1 MSAKKTRANSK
12 EEIQVTFEEKKT
24 DVPTLYVNNAQF
36 STTEWDIRID
46 LSELHSI
53 DVEAKKMFVVP
64 RVRLVMSPLFANRFF
79 QVMQNNLQQFQKS
92 LEEKVKEARETNPP
106 KEK

>member
-1 MSAKKTRANSK
+1 MSNEKVSENAQ

-53 DVEAKKMFVVP
+53 DVEAKKMFIVP
-64 RVRLVMSPLFANRFF
+64 RLRLVMSPFFATRFF
-79 QVMQNNLQQFQKS
+79 QVMESNLKQFQKI
-92 LEEKVKEARETNPP
+92 LEEKVKQSQEANPH